1 MTLVSSAARQQ
12 SRLAPDEFL
21 SDVLGFPALR
31 LSGDGEDVS
40 VDDLPSSALVWTKV
54 PTETPGRVEGLLRY
68 GFRLI
73 TTEVQL
79 VHRSGGTVRSSS
91 LGGSGSRISVRS
103 AQPAD
108 ERSVCGIA
116 ATAFTEDR
124 FHRDPKVGTDAA
136 ERIKRAWVEN
146 FFKGQRGD
154 RMLLAEGSDGSV
166 AGFVQLL
173 DLPDATVIDLIA
185 VDPSAQGK
193 GMGRA
198 LTEAVLD
205 DSLERSR
212 EIRVGT
218 QLTNTRSLQLYTHL
232 GFGIVASSH
241 VLHLHFDPSEVRA
254 R

>member
-1 MTLVSSAARQQ
+1 MT
-12 SRLAPDEFL
+12 
-21 SDVLGFPALR
+21 ALR
-31 LSGDGEDVS
+31 LSGHGEDIDVEN
-40 VDDLPSSALVWTKV
+40 LPSGAFVWTKV
-54 PTETPGRVEGLLRY
+54 PSEMPERIDGLLRS

-79 VHRSGGTVRSSS
+79 EHRIGGAVRPPS
-91 LGGSGSRISVRS
+91 LEHSGSRISVRS

-108 ERSVCGIA
+108 RRSVCDIA

-124 FHRDPKVGTDAA
+124 FHRDPKVGADAA
-136 ERIKRAWVEN
+136 TRIKVAWVEN

-185 VDPSAQGK
+185 VAPSAQGN

-198 LTEAVLD
+198 LTAAVLD

-212 EIRVGT
+212 EVRVGT
-218 QLTNTRSLQLYTHL
+218 QLTNTRSLQLYTQF
-232 GFGIVASSH
+232 GFSIVASSH
-241 VLHLHFDPSEVRA
+241 VLHLQFDPSEVPA

>member
-1 MTLVSSAARQQ
+1 MTLVPSGAQQQ

-21 SDVLGFPALR
+21 SDVLGVPALR
-31 LSGDGEDVS
+31 LSGDREGIAA
-40 VDDLPSSALVWTKV
+40 DDLPSGAFVWTKV
-54 PTETPGRVEGLLRY
+54 PTETSERVERLLRF

-79 VHRSGGTVRSSS
+79 AHRSGGAVRPSS
-91 LGGSGSRISVRS
+91 LGGSSRISVRS

-108 ERSVCGIA
+108 ERSVCDIA

-124 FHRDPKVGTDAA
+124 FHRDPKVGADAA
-136 ERIKRAWVEN
+136 KRIKRAWVEN

-154 RMLLAEGSDGSV
+154 RMHLAEGSDGSV
-166 AGFVQLL
+166 AGFAQLL

-185 VDPSAQGK
+185 VAPSAQGK

-205 DSLERSR
+205 DSLEGSR
-212 EIRVGT
+212 EVRVGT
-218 QLTNTRSLQLYTHL
+218 QLTNTRSLQLYTQL
-232 GFGIVASSH
+232 GFSIVSSSH
-241 VLHLHFDPSEVRA
+241 VLHRYFDPSEVPA